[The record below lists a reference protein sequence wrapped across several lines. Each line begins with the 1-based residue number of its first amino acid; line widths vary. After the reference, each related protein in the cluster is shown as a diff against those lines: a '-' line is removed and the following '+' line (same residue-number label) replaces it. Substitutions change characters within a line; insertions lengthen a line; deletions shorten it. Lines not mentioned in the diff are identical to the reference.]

1 MSWKIQSLTSQ
12 EGPKPGVGQNPTF
25 GKGPENLSILFSKF
39 EGPSL
44 EFMEGL
50 KPGPDPSK
58 YLKHE
63 PIPTHHYLPH
73 LIYQKV
79 SQTLNELGI

>member
-39 EGPSL
+39 EGPSKARAWNSWK
-44 EFMEGL
+44 GSS
-50 KPGPDPSK
+50 PGP
-58 YLKHE
+58 
-63 PIPTHHYLPH
+63 T
-73 LIYQKV
+73 QAN
-79 SQTLNELGI
+79 T

>member
-39 EGPSL
+39 EGPS
-44 EFMEGL
+44 
-50 KPGPDPSK
+50 KA
-58 YLKHE
+58 
-63 PIPTHHYLPH
+63 
-73 LIYQKV
+73 QA
-79 SQTLNELGI
+79 